1 MEAGFQSARRGHDA
15 LPSRNRRDFGDQRL
29 QHLSADCAGLDVFE
43 RLREPLAEDASN
55 EPAIRSAF
63 TLMLAELASP
73 RFGTRAMVEALMKQ
87 CLVVAIRLQV
97 ERGELSLL
105 SLPGLRDARLTKA
118 LLEML
123 ENPAREHSLEELA
136 RTSGMS
142 RSLFAERFSQA
153 FHRPPI
159 DMLKQV
165 RLHRAANLLRN
176 TRLPI
181 QIVAMT
187 VGYSSRSYFSR
198 AFRAA
203 YGTDPK
209 TFREQARLKREE
221 VAEEEQYA

>member
-1 MEAGFQSARRGHDA
+1 
-15 LPSRNRRDFGDQRL
+15 
-29 QHLSADCAGLDVFE
+29 
-43 RLREPLAEDASN
+43 
-55 EPAIRSAF
+55 
-63 TLMLAELASP
+63 
-73 RFGTRAMVEALMKQ
+73 
-87 CLVVAIRLQV
+87 V